1 MKRIL
6 GILSIAGILSYSACK
21 QAEPLNTS
29 IGRPQVYQYSH
40 AKLTAYAQGM
50 PDFNTN
56 KSQRFTI
63 SPATDTIIIGAEGTR
78 LHIRPYCFR
87 SLSESGLP
95 EGEIQIELEEYYLKK
110 DLVLSGATT
119 ISNNQLLV
127 SDGSFYIT
135 MSDAYGALEIDCQD
149 ALQLEL
155 PFDPEANMQL
165 FNGEVENSG
174 TINWELSNQ
183 NTEQTDNDETLWA
196 GEGNLEGDWSYQST
210 SRFFSVTKL
219 GWINCDRFYDYTGER
234 ENLLV
239 NTTGGEE
246 KMVGQ
251 VFIVFDSLD
260 AVLSSQYDG
269 KTRSWGIQ
277 DLPKSEPKRVVALFQ
292 NPKDSLNC
300 YVGFAT
306 ADKPLINIKL
316 DKIENTQLDAFLDK
330 FIL

>member
-1 MKRIL
+1 MKSIL
-6 GILSIAGILSYSACK
+6 GILSIASLLSYSACK

-50 PDFNTN
+50 PDFSID
-56 KSQRFTI
+56 KSQHFTI
-63 SPATDTIIIGAEGTR
+63 SASTDTIIIGAEGTR

-119 ISNNQLLV
+119 VSNNQLLV

-155 PFDPEANMQL
+155 PFDPEADMQL

-174 TINWELSNQ
+174 TINWEPAKPNQ
-183 NTEQTDNDETLWA
+183 EAALTEESFWTENS
-196 GEGNLEGDWSYQST
+196 NLEGDWQYQASN
-210 SRFFSVTKL
+210 RFFSLTKL
-219 GWINCDRFYDYTGER
+219 GWMNCDRFYEYTGKR
-234 ENLLV
+234 ENLIV

-246 KMVGQ
+246 KMIGL

-260 AVLSSQYDG
+260 AVISSQYDG
-269 KTRSWGIQ
+269 KTRTWQSQ
-277 DLPKSEPKRVVALFQ
+277 DLPIDQPKRVVAVFQ

-300 YVGFAT
+300 FIGFAS
-306 ADKPLINIKL
+306 ADKSLINITL
-316 DKIENTQLDAFLDK
+316 DKVENAQLEAILNN
-330 FIL
+330 FIP